1 MNHLFETQR
10 TDRAVD
16 FEAWKGLFGAMAG
29 VGGWILLADAV
40 EAIARAGDAS
50 APALVGLIG
59 AGAVTGGATALALL
73 HAVSDSED
81 KRSPPIDMCNA
92 LRALALITIGAGV
105 AALTLATDL
114 ASGATASS
122 TVLGRVMIGMALIVG
137 GFGVAVL
144 VVWNLR
150 QNTRLGTGDEAGRAN
165 TGMKGASMTQ
175 KADCA
180 VGAPIANRYGGQAL
194 IEMALVL
201 MVVLVIIFGGVAAVQ
216 AIGAHYTVSQAVRV
230 AAHQAALRGST
241 GGLMYDREYPLAS
254 APGPVAEAARTAFAG
269 SVFAEPQYATI
280 RVRCATNPCRRYSN
294 ITVTIG
300 YTAEVWTP
308 VPGLS
313 DIRINRSATRATEQD
328 TDN

>member
-1 MNHLFETQR
+1 MNHRFETGR

-16 FEAWKGLFGAMAG
+16 VEAWMGLFGAMAG
-29 VGGWILLADAV
+29 VGGWVLLADAL
-40 EAIARAGDAS
+40 EAVARSGDAS

-59 AGAVTGGATALALL
+59 AGAVTSGATALALL
-73 HAVSDSED
+73 HVVADDED
-81 KRSPPIDMCNA
+81 KRSLPINA

-105 AALTLATDL
+105 AALTLATDR
-114 ASGATASS
+114 ASGTTASS
-122 TVLGRVMIGMALIVG
+122 TVPGRVMIGAALIVG
-137 GFGVAVL
+137 GFGVAL
-144 VVWNLR
+144 LFIWKMR
-150 QNTRLGTGDEAGRAN
+150 RDMRSTKGGEAGWTKNDA
-165 TGMKGASMTQ
+165 KGAAMMEDTYRAASI
-175 KADCA
+175 
-180 VGAPIANRYGGQAL
+180 PIKNHRNGQAL

-201 MVVLVIIFGGVAAVQ
+201 MVVLVVIFGGVAAVQ

-241 GGLMYDREYPLAS
+241 GGLMNDQEYPLAS

-280 RVRCATNPCRRYSN
+280 RVRCATNPCRRYST
-294 ITVTIG
+294 ITVTIR

-328 TDN
+328 TDD